1 MGASEWQPELSSCR
15 RWRVSGFEDALHVDA
30 ASVAASTHGTE
41 THLWAATVW
50 NWEGDG
56 LRLGEMGVYF
66 IADVWHR
73 CVVAKS
79 RPVSFF
85 FKKSR

>member
-1 MGASEWQPELSSCR
+1 MAARTFFLQKVACVGIRGL
-15 RWRVSGFEDALHVDA
+15 VLHVDA
-30 ASVAASTHGTE
+30 ASVAASTHRTE

-66 IADVWHR
+66 ISDVWHR

-85 FKKSR
+85 FKKLR